1 MKKKGFTLIELLAV
15 ILVIGIIS
23 VIAVPVV
30 TNLLKSSRRNAFKTK
45 IYEIE
50 KAAELYYEEE
60 LVAKDDSRTYLDLS
74 KTSDKDK
81 LDLKVDIKAGYVD
94 IKENGEIDITALDGE
109 FCGRKSSKEK
119 LVNLLS
125 LDDLYCVLADSNN
138 SSNVNAAQILEEFEG
153 LKTRVSTLEEENST
167 LKNRVKTL
175 EDNEVSTSE
184 IETLNT
190 IINSKTSL
198 NEVYPVGSIYITM
211 TENTATKVHDKFG
224 GTWVAFGQGR
234 TLIGVGTGTD
244 TNSTSTTFSANDT
257 GGKYNHTLT
266 TAQLPSH
273 THGIPALSG
282 TATGGNHRHSQDG
295 PNWYASAGAASNTNN
310 GFGLFRIDSTN
321 YGTTGYSGDLSL
333 SVTTNAS
340 TSNATGS
347 GNSFSLLQP
356 YTTVYMWKRTA

>member
-138 SSNVNAAQILEEFEG
+138 TTGTTNAGEIIEKL
-153 LKTRVSTLEEENST
+153 TTLEKDIKDLKEENST
-167 LKNRVKTL
+167 LKGKVQTL
-175 EDNEVSTSE
+175 ESNSSSYVTSQELEVVT
-184 IETLNT
+184 TLADPDT
-190 IINSKTSL
+190 QFL
-198 NEVYPVGSIYITM
+198 NAHPVGSIYVTISSK
-211 TENTATKVHDKFG
+211 ENTAAKMASEYG
-224 GTWVAFGQGR
+224 GTWEAYGQGR
-234 TLIGVGTGTD
+234 VLVGVGSNGTTNYSTVD
-244 TNSTSTTFSANDT
+244 SSGGAESSSYTPAGTNS
-257 GGKYNHTLT
+257 GGSVGNHTLT
-266 TAQLPSH
+266 IAEMPSH
-273 THGIPALSG
+273 SHTLNGRKNAAGFGDIGYPAFTNNNG
-282 TATGGNHRHSQDG
+282 GTIGNTDQITATGGGGAHNHPFTNPTFTG
-295 PNWYASAGAASNTNN
+295 TAASIS
-310 GFGLFRIDSTN
+310 RI
-321 YGTTGYSGDLSL
+321 
-333 SVTTNAS
+333 
-340 TSNATGS
+340 
-347 GNSFSLLQP
+347 QP
-356 YTTVYMWKRTA
+356 YKTVYMWKRTA